1 MSKLLNKSNI
11 SDYFDS
17 SDKNKNKT
25 PIDAKREEAEGS
37 DEKKTTNPKKFVGDL
52 FINLLSAFL
61 FFYLGASILT
71 ISKFYLFNKMG
82 GTNING
88 PPYSPFKG
96 KVDVSSVGGA
106 NTLSEIQ
113 KRLASYY
120 NSIFGLNTFAFPYK
134 NLYSQSSDKNYGS
147 NFVSWITNALAFSF
161 SSGRMILFTVLSLI
175 GQSVYGDN
183 CTNMKSCQPPNFPGN
198 LIEVIALLTIPFLI
212 FLSLAFPIGPASIGL
227 FTFLT
232 VGFSMITNIK
242 KVALEIPILADFVG
256 DNWSIFA
263 TFLIGLVF
271 IYSWIWMG
279 FVGTTMSLTIGA
291 TSIVQSLLLVS
302 FVLVGPLF
310 EKVSRENLKSLM
322 LKRLPLL
329 LTIVFGFLSQSAFKD
344 LGETGGWGITGT
356 AIGFFIITIYTLFN
370 KTNQG
375 KV

>member
-1 MSKLLNKSNI
+1 MSKLLNKSNY
-11 SDYFDS
+11 STS
-17 SDKNKNKT
+17 SNNNKT
-25 PIDAKREEAEGS
+25 PIDAKREQSEGS
-37 DEKKTTNPKKFVGDL
+37 EEKKSTNPKKFVQSL
-52 FINLLSAFL
+52 FINLLSAVL

-71 ISKFYLFNKMG
+71 ISKFYLFPKNKMG

-96 KVDVSSVGGA
+96 KVDVSAVGGG
-106 NTLSEIQ
+106 NTLSGIQ
-113 KRLASYY
+113 LRLASYY
-120 NSIFGLNTFAFPYK
+120 NNIFGLNTYAFPYK
-134 NLYSQSSDKNYGS
+134 NQFSQTSEENYGS

-161 SSGRMILFTVLSLI
+161 SSGRMILYTVLSVI
-175 GQSVYGDN
+175 GQAVYGDN
-183 CTNMKSCQPPNFPGN
+183 CADMKSCQPPNFSGN
-198 LIEVIALLTIPFLI
+198 LIEVMALLTIPFMI
-212 FLSLAFPIGPASIGL
+212 FLTLAFPIGPASIGL

-256 DNWSIFA
+256 DSWSIFA

-291 TSIVQSLLLVS
+291 TSIVQSLLLGS
-302 FVLVGPLF
+302 FVLFGSLL
-310 EKVSRENLKSLM
+310 EKESRENLKSLM

-329 LTIVFGFLSQSAFKD
+329 LTIVFGFLSQSAFED

-370 KTNQG
+370 KSNQSN
-375 KV
+375 V

>member
-1 MSKLLNKSNI
+1 MSKLLNKSN
-11 SDYFDS
+11 YLPS
-17 SDKNKNKT
+17 SDINKT
-25 PIDAKREEAEGS
+25 PIEAKRAQIEG
-37 DEKKTTNPKKFVGDL
+37 DVDKKTTNPKKFVQSL
-52 FINLLSAFL
+52 FINLLSAVL

-71 ISKFYLFNKMG
+71 ISKFYLFPKNEMG
-82 GTNING
+82 GINING
-88 PPYSPFKG
+88 PPYSPLKG
-96 KVDVSSVGGA
+96 KVGVSSVGGG

-120 NSIFGLNTFAFPYK
+120 NSIFGLNTYAFPYK
-134 NLYSQSSDKNYGS
+134 NKFSQASEESYGS

-161 SSGRMILFTVLSLI
+161 SSGRMILYTVLSLI
-175 GQSVYGDN
+175 GQAVYGDN
-183 CTNMKSCQPPNFPGN
+183 CADMKSCEPQNFPGN
-198 LIEVIALLTIPFLI
+198 LIEVMALLSIPFMI
-212 FLSLAFPIGPASIGL
+212 FLSLAFPIGPTSIGL

-256 DNWSIFA
+256 ENWSILA
-263 TFLIGLVF
+263 TFVIGLVF

-291 TSIVQSLLLVS
+291 TSIVQSFLLVS
-302 FVLVGPLF
+302 FVLLGPLL
-310 EKVSRENLKSLM
+310 EKESRENLKSLM

-329 LTIVFGFLSQSAFKD
+329 LTIVFAFLSQSAFRD

-370 KTNQG
+370 KSNQS